1 MVRQDSENSI
11 LGKTEGESTINKD
24 DKIETLSSNPGSHRG
39 ENSYISPA
47 VTAIYAQDYSLD
59 AAALPKENLDK

>member
-1 MVRQDSENSI
+1 M
-11 LGKTEGESTINKD
+11 EGESAINKD

-47 VTAIYAQDYSLD
+47 VTAIYTQDYSLD